1 MEEQI
6 NINDILSLFA
16 RRWWVI
22 LLCGLIVGA
31 VTFSFTYFL
40 VAPVYTSSGTLY
52 VNNVKDKNAINLTQ
66 NDIMLS
72 QKLVNT
78 YAEILNSETFRQNIS
93 RKLDSEVTSSQL
105 KKMIKMSGV
114 GETEILKVSA
124 SSTDPE
130 MARKVVQAILVS
142 APEEIVRVVKAGSV
156 EIIDNAN
163 VPTIP
168 SSPNIQL
175 NTIIGI
181 LAGILLS
188 ILIIFI
194 IEFFDTTVKDEA
206 DLTNKYALPVLG
218 VIPNLR
224 DVYKRQVPTR
234 ACLNRTS
241 W

>member
-6 NINDILSLFA
+6 NINDILSLFV

-218 VIPNLR
+218 VIPNLS
-224 DVYKRQVPTR
+224 KS
-234 ACLNRTS
+234 NG
-241 W
+241 

>member
-78 YAEILNSETFRQNIS
+78 YAEILNSEILPPKYLQEAGFGGYLLPIEKDDKDVRRRRNRDIEGQCELYRS
-93 RKLDSEVTSSQL
+93 RDGT
-105 KKMIKMSGV
+105 
-114 GETEILKVSA
+114 
-124 SSTDPE
+124 
-130 MARKVVQAILVS
+130 
-142 APEEIVRVVKAGSV
+142 
-156 EIIDNAN
+156 
-163 VPTIP
+163 
-168 SSPNIQL
+168 
-175 NTIIGI
+175 
-181 LAGILLS
+181 
-188 ILIIFI
+188 
-194 IEFFDTTVKDEA
+194 
-206 DLTNKYALPVLG
+206 
-218 VIPNLR
+218 
-224 DVYKRQVPTR
+224 
-234 ACLNRTS
+234 
-241 W
+241 

>member
-1 MEEQI
+1 M
-6 NINDILSLFA
+6 
-16 RRWWVI
+16 
-22 LLCGLIVGA
+22 
-31 VTFSFTYFL
+31 
-40 VAPVYTSSGTLY
+40 
-52 VNNVKDKNAINLTQ
+52 
-66 NDIMLS
+66 
-72 QKLVNT
+72 
-78 YAEILNSETFRQNIS
+78 
-93 RKLDSEVTSSQL
+93 
-105 KKMIKMSGV
+105 
-114 GETEILKVSA
+114 KVSA

-218 VIPNLR
+218 VIPNLS
-224 DVYKRQVPTR
+224 KS
-234 ACLNRTS
+234 NG
-241 W
+241 

>member
-93 RKLDSEVTSSQL
+93 RKLDSEVTSSQI

-181 LAGILLS
+181 LAGILLA

-206 DLTNKYALPVLG
+206 DLTNKYELPVLG
-218 VIPNLR
+218 TIPNLS
-224 DVYKRQVPTR
+224 KS
-234 ACLNRTS
+234 NG
-241 W
+241 

>member
-218 VIPNLR
+218 VIPNLS
-224 DVYKRQVPTR
+224 KS
-234 ACLNRTS
+234 NG
-241 W
+241 

>member
-78 YAEILNSETFRQNIS
+78 YAEILNSETFHQNIS
-93 RKLDSEVTSSQL
+93 RKLDSEVTSSKL

-175 NTIIGI
+175 NTNIGI

-218 VIPNLR
+218 VIPNLS
-224 DVYKRQVPTR
+224 KS
-234 ACLNRTS
+234 NG
-241 W
+241 